1 MPAIRG
7 IVFSVDRWRLIR
19 LKVSGFRNPSFKKC
33 VFRSGDFEKN
43 GGRSENLSL
52 KGWGGGV
59 RHPRKKPNMKPNF
72 QAGRASARGMFVASR
87 LAVVVPSLV
96 ALSGFVLPA
105 VAPAENRDPL
115 AEARA
120 VLAVKRDEADQRRNA
135 ENPTG
140 WSRMTNRSASQF
152 QKNDEKAGPAAQAAK
167 TAQGPSPF
175 NPKFGAPTFQMPSS
189 PAQDTTA
196 PQLKQFH
203 PTEDPNAEPKHR
215 FLSRDRGEGEETCPE
230 DAERRARNAQEG
242 KKSTLSYSGE
252 AAAKEK
258 QRTYDE
264 IYQSKSPYALPTFQM
279 PAGPAAALA
288 APGAQTWG
296 GRVLQQYRPE
306 MQPNGL
312 EKARMQREQ
321 RAEEKEARRNEG
333 GSGVMGLFDRSKKME
348 SR

>member
-1 MPAIRG
+1 MSHSLEI
-7 IVFSVDRWRLIR
+7 FSVPAAR
-19 LKVSGFRNPSFKKC
+19 FQKC
-33 VFRSGDFEKN
+33 LFLSWDFEKN

-72 QAGRASARGMFVASR
+72 QAGHGSVRGMFVASR
-87 LAVVVPSLV
+87 LPLKVLSLV

-120 VLAVKRDEADQRRNA
+120 VLAMKRDEADQRRNM
-135 ENPTG
+135 ENPSG
-140 WSRMTNRSASQF
+140 WSRMTNRSGSTF
-152 QKNDEKAGPAAQAAK
+152 QRNDEKAAQAAK

-189 PAQDTTA
+189 PAQDTAA

-203 PTEDPNAEPKHR
+203 PTEDPNAPPKKG
-215 FLSRDRGEGEETCPE
+215 FLARDRGEGEETCPE
-230 DAERRARNAQEG
+230 DAERRARNAAEG

-252 AAAKEK
+252 AAAKER

-288 APGAQTWG
+288 SPGAQTWG

-306 MQPNGL
+306 MEAKGL

-321 RAEEKEARRNEG
+321 RAEEKEARREEG
-333 GSGVMGLFDRSKKME
+333 NSGVMGLFDRSKKME
-348 SR
+348 NR